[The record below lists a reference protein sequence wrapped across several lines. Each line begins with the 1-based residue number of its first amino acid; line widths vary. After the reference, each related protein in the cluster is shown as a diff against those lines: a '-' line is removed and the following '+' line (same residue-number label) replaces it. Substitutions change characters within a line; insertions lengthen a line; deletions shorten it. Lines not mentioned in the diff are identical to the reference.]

1 MALKIYNTITRTEEI
16 FEPLSG
22 TDVKLYT
29 CGPTVYDYPHIGNY
43 RTFIF
48 GDMLKRYLNY
58 RGYTVDHIMN
68 ITDIDDKTIKNSIDQ
83 GKTLQ
88 EFTEF
93 YTEEFYKDRD
103 SLNIIPANKYPK
115 ATNYIDAMV
124 KMIESLINSGHA
136 YKGDDGS
143 VYFKISSF
151 ASYGKL
157 SHLDLST
164 LKENA
169 KGRMNNDEYDKDNT
183 QDFALWKAYSESDG
197 EVFWNPSTMLGVNT
211 TLGKGRPGWHIECS
225 AMATSELGNS
235 IDIHTG
241 GVDNIFP
248 HHENEIAQSECVTNQ
263 DFSKYWM
270 HSEWLLVEGKKM
282 AKSAGN
288 FYTLRDLMD
297 KGITPL
303 GYRMWLYTAHYRTQV
318 NLSIDTVKGADTA
331 LARLREAFIAL
342 GDDASGQINED
353 YKSKFVIFMDE
364 DLNSPKAVALMYDL
378 LKDTS
383 IPNKD
388 KRATLLDFDKVFG
401 FEINQTMTKEDIP
414 DEVIRLAEERN
425 AMRKLGDYEQSDRL
439 RAKIEAH
446 GYNVKDITDGYKLNK
461 I

>member
-1 MALKIYNTITRTEEI
+1 MSRTEEA
-16 FEPLSG
+16 FEPLNG

-58 RGYTVDHIMN
+58 RGYTVDHVMN
-68 ITDIDDKTIKNSIDQ
+68 ITDIDDKTIKNSILQ

-93 YTEEFYKDRD
+93 YTDEFYKDRD
-103 SLNIIPANKYPK
+103 SLNIIPANKYTK
-115 ATNYIDAMV
+115 ATNYIQAMV
-124 KMIESLINSGHA
+124 KMIESLLVSGHA

-151 ASYGKL
+151 TSYGKL

-169 KGRMNNDEYDKDNT
+169 KGRMASDEYDKDNA
-183 QDFALWKAYSESDG
+183 QDFALWKAWGEEDG
-197 EVFWNPSTMLGVNT
+197 EVFWDT

-241 GVDNIFP
+241 GVDNMFP

-263 DFSKYWM
+263 DFAKYWM

-288 FYTLRDLMD
+288 FYTLRDLID

-342 GDDASGQINED
+342 GDDKSGQVQD
-353 YKSKFVIFMDE
+353 KYKAKFVDFMDD
-364 DLNSPKAVALMYDL
+364 DLNCPKAVALMYDL
-378 LKDTS
+378 LKDDS
-383 IPNKD
+383 VSDSD

-401 FEINQTMTKEDIP
+401 FEIDQIIIQEYIP
-414 DEVIRLAEERN
+414 DEVVRLAEERD

-446 GYNVKDITDGYKLNK
+446 DYVVKDTPEGYKLTK